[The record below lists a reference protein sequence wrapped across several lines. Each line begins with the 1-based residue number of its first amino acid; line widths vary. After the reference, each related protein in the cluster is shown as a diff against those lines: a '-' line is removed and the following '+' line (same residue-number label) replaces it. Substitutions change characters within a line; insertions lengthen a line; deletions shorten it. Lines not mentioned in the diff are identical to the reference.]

1 MRIQGFD
8 HVEYYVG
15 DLEQS
20 AERLCNAFG
29 FRVHGSGGGPGAAPA
44 DERSLLLRHGQIQV
58 LLTTGLTAGHPAAG
72 YVRRHGD
79 GIAAVGFS
87 TDDVLAAY
95 GEVVAAGAVPVA
107 APAFTAC
114 EGARV
119 GTAVVAGFGDVTHKL
134 VERSGPAD
142 EFAPG
147 SIETSTAARDD
158 GLFTVVDHVAVCL
171 PAGELDATVEF
182 YRNVFGLSQIF
193 DERIEVGGQAMLSKV
208 VQDHS
213 GTVTFTLIEP
223 DLTRQPGQ
231 IDEFLD
237 GHGGAGVQHLAFR
250 TKDIAG
256 AIAEMSARG
265 VEFLTAPAD
274 YFASLQHRLGT
285 LAPAAARCPARPRR
299 ERPSTGRRSCGS
311 APRRRRRAGQ
321 SLPGPPPRRARRG
334 AAPVNGRC
342 AAPRRPRWAAACQP
356 GSRAARP
363 GTPPHLAARRARRT
377 PATCRDGQAA
387 TASLAGPGPWPAP
400 RQADPGYPH

>member
-1 MRIQGFD
+1 
-8 HVEYYVG
+8 
-15 DLEQS
+15 
-20 AERLCNAFG
+20 
-29 FRVHGSGGGPGAAPA
+29 
-44 DERSLLLRHGQIQV
+44 
-58 LLTTGLTAGHPAAG
+58 
-72 YVRRHGD
+72 
-79 GIAAVGFS
+79 
-87 TDDVLAAY
+87 
-95 GEVVAAGAVPVA
+95 
-107 APAFTAC
+107 
-114 EGARV
+114 
-119 GTAVVAGFGDVTHKL
+119 
-134 VERSGPAD
+134 
-142 EFAPG
+142 
-147 SIETSTAARDD
+147 
-158 GLFTVVDHVAVCL
+158 
-171 PAGELDATVEF
+171 
-182 YRNVFGLSQIF
+182 
-193 DERIEVGGQAMLSKV
+193 
-208 VQDHS
+208 
-213 GTVTFTLIEP
+213 VTFTLIEP

-311 APRRRRRAGQ
+311 APRRRRR
-321 SLPGPPPRRARRG
+321 RARRG
-334 AAPVNGRC
+334 PAPVNGRC

-400 RQADPGYPH
+400 RQADPGYRTEQVVQFGARGRLSHPQPARGQEAVIRSGQRVPLRRRHLCGIFHDLHRGGHRADAKGSAAASARSG